1 MRNLIEIKILKN
13 HLKETKNT
21 EKEKI
26 IEIIKKVLKIKI
38 RNFITE
44 NNIKIIYLI
53 LIMEI

>member
-1 MRNLIEIKILKN
+1 MIEIRTLKN

-26 IEIIKKVLKIKI
+26 IEILRKVLKTKI

>member
-26 IEIIKKVLKIKI
+26 IEIIRKVLKIKI